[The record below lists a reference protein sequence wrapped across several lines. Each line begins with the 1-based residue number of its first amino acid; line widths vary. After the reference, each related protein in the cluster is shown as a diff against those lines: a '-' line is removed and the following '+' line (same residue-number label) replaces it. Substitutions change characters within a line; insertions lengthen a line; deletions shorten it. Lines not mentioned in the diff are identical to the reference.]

1 MHILIEKGHII
12 DPSQGIDGIG
22 NILIEDGKI
31 KEILIISEEQRAKS
45 KSPPP
50 LPSSLEGE
58 CKGGGESQPP
68 AVQIINAEGKV
79 VIPGLIDMHVHL
91 REPGF
96 EYKET
101 IKTGTAA
108 AIRGGF
114 TTVCCMPNT
123 LPVNDNAS
131 VTEFIIR
138 KSLEG
143 LCTVLPIGAITKGQK
158 GEELVEMGTMKDEG
172 CIAFSD
178 DGLPV
183 MNSLMMRRALEYSKA
198 FNLPIIS
205 HCEDLTL
212 SEDGVMSEGLLS
224 MTLGLRGIPSEAE
237 QIMVFRDILLAELT
251 QGKLHIAHVSTKGSV
266 KLIRDAKKRGVNVTA
281 ETCPH
286 YFSLT
291 EDAVKNYDTNAKVNP
306 PLRTNKDID
315 AIKEGLKDGTID
327 VIATDHAPHHRDEK
341 LKEFDLAP
349 SGISGLETALGLSMR
364 LVDEGVITIN
374 QLIEK
379 MSVNPSR
386 ILGLSNPPSFFI
398 TGPKGTLS
406 KGTDADVA
414 IIDTKKEFRVEASKF
429 FSKGKN
435 TPFDGWMLKG
445 APAITISKGK
455 IYEWK

>member
-1 MHILIEKGHII
+1 MTILIQNGHII
-12 DPSQGIDGIG
+12 DPSQGIDGFG
-22 NILIEDGKI
+22 DVLIEDGKI
-31 KEILIISEEQRAKS
+31 KEVRIQNTEYRSQKS
-45 KSPPP
+45 NPP
-50 LPSSLEGE
+50 LPPFS
-58 CKGGGESQPP
+58 KGGRGGITNSELKT
-68 AVQIINAEGKV
+68 INAEGMF

-123 LPVNDNAS
+123 FPINDNAS

-138 KSLEG
+138 KSLDG

-158 GEELVEMGTMKDEG
+158 GKELVEMGTMKDEG

-183 MNSLMMRRALEYSKA
+183 MNSLIMRRALEYSKA
-198 FNLPIIS
+198 FGLPIIS

-224 MTLGLRGIPSEAE
+224 MTLGLRGIPAEAE

-251 QGKLHIAHVSTKGSV
+251 RGKLHIAHVSTGGSV
-266 KLIRDAKKRGVNVTA
+266 KLIRDAKRRGVNVTA

-306 PLRTNKDID
+306 SLRTKKDIE

-341 LKEFDLAP
+341 LREFDLAP
-349 SGISGLETALGLSMR
+349 SGISGLETALGLSMK
-364 LVDEGVITIN
+364 LVDEGVLTIN
-374 QLIEK
+374 QLAEK
-379 MSVNPSR
+379 MSLNPAR
-386 ILGLSNPPSFFI
+386 ILGLLTPHLSSLI
-398 TGPKGTLS
+398 TGPKGTLAVGS
-406 KGTDADVA
+406 DAD
-414 IIDTKKEFRVEASKF
+414 ITILDTEKEVTVEASKF
-429 FSKGKN
+429 LSKGKN
-435 TPFDGWMLKG
+435 TPFDGWVLKG
-445 APAITISKGK
+445 VPLITISKGRMH
-455 IYEWK
+455 EWQ

>member
-1 MHILIEKGHII
+1 MRILIEKGHII
-12 DPSQGIDGIG
+12 DPSQGIDGVG
-22 NILIEDGKI
+22 DVLIENTRI
-31 KEILIISEEQRAKS
+31 KEISIMSKDQKAKR
-45 KSPPP
+45 KFPPTP
-50 LPSSLEGE
+50 LMGEG
-58 CKGGGESQPP
+58 KGGDEGLSP
-68 AVQIINAEGKV
+68 ADRIINAQGML

-123 LPVNDNAS
+123 FPINDNAS

-143 LCTVLPIGAITKGQK
+143 LCSVLPIGAITKGQEGK
-158 GEELVEMGTMKDEG
+158 ELVEMGTMKDEG

-183 MNSLMMRRALEYSKA
+183 MNSLIMRRALEYSTA
-198 FNLPIIS
+198 FGLPIVS

-224 MTLGLRGIPSEAE
+224 MTLGLKGIPAEAE

-251 QGKLHIAHVSTKGSV
+251 RGKLHIAHVSTEGSV
-266 KLIRDAKKRGVNVTA
+266 KLIRDAKKRGVDVTA

-286 YFSLT
+286 YFSIT

-306 PLRTNKDID
+306 PLRTNTDIE
-315 AIKEGLKDGTID
+315 AIKEGLQDGTID

-364 LVDEGVITIN
+364 LVEEGVLTIN
-374 QLIEK
+374 QLVEK
-379 MSVNPSR
+379 MSFNPAQ
-386 ILGLSNPPSFFI
+386 ILGLLTPHLSSSTI
-398 TGPKGTLS
+398 GPKGTLS
-406 KGTDADVA
+406 IGADAD
-414 IIDTKKEFRVEASKF
+414 ITILDTEKEFTVEASKF

-435 TPFDGWMLKG
+435 TPFNGWMLRG
-445 APAITISKGK
+445 APVFTISKGR
-455 IYEWK
+455 IHEWQ